1 MIELLAFIL
10 LGCILGVFTGLTPG
24 IHVNTISMLALAFGA
39 VGSVEVI
46 ALIVAM
52 GVTHS
57 FVDFIPSILFGAPD
71 SDSFLGVLPGHRLLL
86 KGEGLKAIQL
96 TVAGGLIG
104 GIGAVFFSLSFMGF
118 VSAISAWIALAIPWL
133 LILVIALMVLSEQEG
148 KRAIALLIVFAS
160 AVVGMAVLKFG
171 STQNAIMAPVT
182 GFFAISTLLWS
193 IRKENKLIKQKI
205 ESWGIPINAVA
216 VGSVLSV
223 AGAGM
228 VSMIPGIGPSQAA
241 FVIRKLAG
249 RLSTEAFL
257 SLIGGIN
264 TANLVFSLF
273 VWLAIGKTR
282 TGVAVA
288 IDQLVVSSSELFW
301 LFSGT
306 VLIGIFFSVVAV
318 GLLARFLVKRIH
330 LIPYKKMNFS
340 VLGMLVLIV
349 WFLTGAYGLV
359 VLVVSSLI
367 GYSAIGFKVKRSH
380 CMAFLIVP
388 TVLLYLGI

>member
-1 MIELLAFIL
+1 VIELIAFIF
-10 LGCILGVFTGLTPG
+10 LGCALGVFTGLIPG

-39 VGSVEVI
+39 VGSMEVI

-71 SDSFLGVLPGHRLLL
+71 SESFLGVLPGHRMLL

-96 TVAGGLIG
+96 TAAGGLAG
-104 GIGAVFFSLSFMGF
+104 GIGAVLFSFSFMGF
-118 VSAISAWIALAIPWL
+118 VSAVSEWMVLAIPWI

-148 KRAIALLIVFAS
+148 KRVIALIIVFAS
-160 AVVGMAVLKFG
+160 AVVGLAVLKFG
-171 STQNAIMAPVT
+171 SVQNAIMAPVT

-193 IRKENKLIKQKI
+193 IRKENRVIKQKT
-205 ESWGIPINAVA
+205 ESSIPIGDVA
-216 VGSVLSV
+216 IGSVLSV

-228 VSMIPGIGPSQAA
+228 VSMVPGIGPSQAA

-249 RLSTEAFL
+249 KLSQNAFL
-257 SLIGGIN
+257 SLLGGIN

-273 VWLAIGKTR
+273 VWLAVGRTR
-282 TGVAVA
+282 TGVAA
-288 IDQLVVSSSELFW
+288 TIDQLTLANTELFW

-306 VLIGIFFSVVAV
+306 ILIAIFFSVLAV
-318 GLLARFLVKRIH
+318 GLLAGFLLKRIH
-330 LIPYKKMNFS
+330 LIPYKKLNFS
-340 VLGMLVLIV
+340 VLGLLVLIV
-349 WFLTGAYGLV
+349 WFLSGWQGLV
-359 VLVVSSLI
+359 VALTSALI

>member
-1 MIELLAFIL
+1 VIELIAFIF
-10 LGCILGVFTGLTPG
+10 LGCALGVFTGLIPG

-39 VGSVEVI
+39 VGSMEVI

-71 SDSFLGVLPGHRLLL
+71 SESFLGVLPGHRMLL

-96 TVAGGLIG
+96 TAAGGLAG
-104 GIGAVFFSLSFMGF
+104 GIGAVLFSFSFMGF
-118 VSAISAWIALAIPWL
+118 VSAVSEWMVLAIPWI

-148 KRAIALLIVFAS
+148 KRIIALIIVFAS
-160 AVVGMAVLKFG
+160 AVVGLAVLKFG
-171 STQNAIMAPVT
+171 SVQNAIMAPVT

-193 IRKENKLIKQKI
+193 IRKENRVIKQKT
-205 ESWGIPINAVA
+205 ESSIPIGDVA
-216 VGSVLSV
+216 IGSVLSV

-228 VSMIPGIGPSQAA
+228 VSMVPGIGPSQAA

-249 RLSTEAFL
+249 KLSQNAFL
-257 SLIGGIN
+257 SLLGGIN

-273 VWLAIGKTR
+273 VWLAVGRTR
-282 TGVAVA
+282 TGVAA
-288 IDQLVVSSSELFW
+288 TIDQLTLANTELFW

-306 VLIGIFFSVVAV
+306 ILIAIFFSVLAV
-318 GLLARFLVKRIH
+318 GLLAGFLLKRIH
-330 LIPYKKMNFS
+330 LIPYKKLNFS
-340 VLGMLVLIV
+340 VLGLLVLIV
-349 WFLTGAYGLV
+349 WFLSGWQGLV
-359 VLVVSSLI
+359 VALTSALI

>member
-1 MIELLAFIL
+1 VIELLGFIL
-10 LGCILGVFTGLTPG
+10 LGCVLGVFTGLIPG

-39 VGSVEVI
+39 TGSMEVI
-46 ALIVAM
+46 AFIVAM

-104 GIGAVFFSLSFMGF
+104 GIGALLFSFSFMGF
-118 VSAISAWIALAIPWL
+118 VSAVSGWLVFVIPWI
-133 LILVIALMVLSEQEG
+133 LIFVIVLMVLSEREG
-148 KRAIALLIVFAS
+148 KRIVAALIVFAS
-160 AVVGMAVLKFG
+160 AVVGLAVLKFG
-171 STQNAIMAPVT
+171 SVQNAIMAPVI

-193 IRKENKLIKQKI
+193 IRKENRLIKQKL
-205 ESWGIPINAVA
+205 EDDGIPINAVA
-216 VGSVLSV
+216 AGSVLSI

-228 VSMIPGIGPSQAA
+228 VSMVPGIGPSQAA

-249 RLSTEAFL
+249 KLSQSAFL

-273 VWLAIGKTR
+273 VWLAVGRTR
-282 TGVAVA
+282 TGVAAA
-288 IDQLVVSSSELFW
+288 IDSIVVSSSELFL

-306 VLIGIFFSVVAV
+306 VLIGIFFSVIVV
-318 GLLARFLVKRIH
+318 GVISRFLLARIH
-330 LIPYKKMNFS
+330 LIPYKKLNFF
-340 VLGMLVLIV
+340 VIGLLVLIV
-349 WFLTGAYGLV
+349 WFLSGLHGL
-359 VLVVSSLI
+359 LVAFVSALI
-367 GYSAIGFKVKRSH
+367 GFSAIGFKVKRSH